1 LRTVHC
7 GTIMGQSLSNMD
19 EVGCC
24 CAAEK
29 RHSAKEWLVDDDI
42 SIATTEAS
50 SLDQRNRTHPP
61 RLPSA
66 LHSPVQGLAKIE
78 MSEDHVFRASH
89 LRLQGSQRYTRDAAA
104 KGATLSTP
112 ESPPSSM
119 TVVTRTG

>member
-1 LRTVHC
+1 
-7 GTIMGQSLSNMD
+7 MGQSLSNMD

-50 SLDQRNRTHPP
+50 SLDQP

-66 LHSPVQGLAKIE
+66 LRSPVRGLAKIE

-89 LRLQGSQRYTRDAAA
+89 LRLQGSQRYTRDAAE
-104 KGATLSTP
+104 KRATLSTP

-119 TVVTRTG
+119 IVDTRTG